1 MKLTVPSHVVAS
13 DFDDQAGVL
22 IDARHKRY
30 YQLNESA
37 LLLWRGLEQGL
48 EPLQLAGLLT
58 ATYEVTPTQAA
69 ASVQRWLQ
77 ELRHSELLAFRDS

>member
-1 MKLTVPSHVVAS
+1 MKPSVPSHVVAS

-22 IDARHKRY
+22 IDARQKRY

-48 EPLQLAGLLT
+48 EPPQLASLLT
-58 ATYEVTPTQAA
+58 ANYEVTPAQAA
-69 ASVQRWLQ
+69 ASVQRWLR
-77 ELRHSELLAFRDS
+77 ELRQSELVTF